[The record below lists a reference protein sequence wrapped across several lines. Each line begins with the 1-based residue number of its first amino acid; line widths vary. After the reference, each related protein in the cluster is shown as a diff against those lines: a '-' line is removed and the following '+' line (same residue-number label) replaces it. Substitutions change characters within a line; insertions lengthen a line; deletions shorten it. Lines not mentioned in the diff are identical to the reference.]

1 MNVYLAELID
11 MDAQTYYDS
20 LIAQGYQAHDAQSY
34 TQQHYPDFAGP
45 AMAPAPAMQVS
56 APAGDMMMAQPS
68 AYGTLPV
75 PEEAKKRMIA
85 PWVAVGII
93 VLSLVMPYISFM
105 GFTVSGF
112 EMIGYMGDLGEAAG
126 EDGGDAEDMGD
137 LGLIGIAIMLGMFSP
152 VVYLLFAIISGVL
165 LLLKK
170 HPLIVGILHLVYF
183 GLFMVCSVASSESF
197 EGISIAVHDFAGIG
211 FYLGSLAG
219 IGLCL
224 KV

>member
-1 MNVYLAELID
+1 MSNVYFADLID

-20 LIAQGYQAHDAQSY
+20 LIGQGYQAHDAQSY

-45 AMAPAPAMQVS
+45 AMAAAPAPVMEQPAPANI
-56 APAGDMMMAQPS
+56 MMAQPS
-68 AYGTLPV
+68 AYGTLEPPV
-75 PEEAKKRMIA
+75 EAKKRMIA
-85 PWVAVGII
+85 PWVAVGVI

-112 EMIGYMGDLGEAAG
+112 EMIGYMGDAGEASG
-126 EDGGDAEDMGD
+126 EDGGDMGD

-211 FYLGSLAG
+211 FYMGSLAG

>member
-1 MNVYLAELID
+1 
-11 MDAQTYYDS
+11 
-20 LIAQGYQAHDAQSY
+20 
-34 TQQHYPDFAGP
+34 
-45 AMAPAPAMQVS
+45 
-56 APAGDMMMAQPS
+56 
-68 AYGTLPV
+68 
-75 PEEAKKRMIA
+75 
-85 PWVAVGII
+85 
-93 VLSLVMPYISFM
+93 MPYISFM

-112 EMIGYMGDLGEAAG
+112 EMLSYMGDAGEAAG
-126 EDGGDAEDMGD
+126 EDGGDMGE

-183 GLFMVCSVASSESF
+183 GAFMVCSVASAESF
-197 EGISIAVHDFAGIG
+197 DGMSIAVHDFAGIG
-211 FYLGSLAG
+211 FYMGSLAG